1 MKDTLWYE
9 SCRQIE
15 SKLRGQFLA
24 DKTLPPDYRGNRRGP
39 SSPRSSLAKL
49 IGWPQHSGPSFRRS
63 DFHDG
68 SLHSFH
74 FPYVYIETALPFDP

>member
-1 MKDTLWYE
+1 MEDTLWCE

-24 DKTLPPDYRGNRRGP
+24 DKTLHRGNRRGP

-49 IGWPQHSGPSFRRS
+49 IGWPQHSG
-63 DFHDG
+63 
-68 SLHSFH
+68 
-74 FPYVYIETALPFDP
+74 FPPPRLS